1 MRYAVIE
8 NEEIARQSLC
18 AMVARLRPSYELV
31 FTAESVAET
40 VSALR
45 THVVDFVIM
54 DVELTDGDC
63 FEIFSHIRVVTP
75 IIFTTSYS
83 EYMLRA
89 FKVNSIDYL
98 LKPITPSDLE
108 QTLEKFEAIV
118 ASHSVPDYAAFAR
131 KTVQRN
137 RILTVSGDN
146 YNYVLIEDI
155 AWIVSEDKSIF
166 VVLSDGRRRLT
177 EFANL
182 TSAAEAVAGHDFF
195 QVSRSVL
202 AAISAVD
209 SVSKWFGSRLAVVL
223 RAGKVTQRETVSA
236 ARRDSFL
243 VWLGGGTDSEQ

>member
-18 AMVARLRPSYELV
+18 AMVARIRPNYELA

-45 THVVDFVIM
+45 VNDVDLIIM

-63 FEIFSHIRVVTP
+63 FEIFNRTRIVTP
-75 IIFTTSYS
+75 IVFTTSYS

-98 LKPITPSDLE
+98 LKPVTPDDLA
-108 QTLEKFEAIV
+108 QTLEKFETIV
-118 ASHSVPDYAAFAR
+118 ATRAAPDYADFAS
-131 KTVQRN
+131 KASPRN

-146 YNYVLIEDI
+146 YDYVLIEDI
-155 AWIVSEDKSIF
+155 AWLVSEEKCIF
-166 VVLSDGRRRLT
+166 AVLADGRRRLT
-177 EFANL
+177 EYANL
-182 TSAAEAVAGHDFF
+182 TSAAETVSGHDFF

-202 AAISAVD
+202 ASISAVD
-209 SVSKWFGSRLAVVL
+209 RVSKWFGGRLAVTL
-223 RAGKVTQRETVSA
+223 HAGNATLRETVSA

-243 VWLGGGTDSEQ
+243 AWLGGERG

>member
-1 MRYAVIE
+1 MRYAVVE

-18 AMVARLRPSYELV
+18 AMVARIRPDYELV

-45 THVVDFVIM
+45 SHAVDLVIM
-54 DVELTDGDC
+54 DVELTDGNC
-63 FEIFSHIRVVTP
+63 FEIFSRIRVVTP

-98 LKPITPSDLE
+98 LKPITPDDLA
-108 QTLEKFEAIV
+108 QTLDKFETII
-118 ASHSVPDYAAFAR
+118 ASRAVPDYAAFAR
-131 KTVQRN
+131 KAVPRN

-146 YNYVLIEDI
+146 YAYVLIENI
-155 AWIVSEDKSIF
+155 AWLVSEDKCIF

-202 AAISAVD
+202 ASISAVD
-209 SVSKWFGSRLAVVL
+209 NVSKWFGGRLTVVL

-243 VWLGGGTDSEQ
+243 AWLGGGTGEE